1 MKKILLTITAFSL
14 FVLAACGISNQNA
27 DTLKIGVNFYPMPEI
42 VTLITDDLKEAGIK
56 VEQVQMDY
64 NILNT
69 PLANKEIDGNMI
81 QHQYFM
87 EFFNTAN
94 NAELV
99 IAQPIYHSKFALYS
113 GVYDSLDDI
122 PNGTT
127 IYIPEDVVNL
137 PRALILLDALGL
149 ITLKEGITV
158 TATLDDIASNPKNL
172 VFEPK
177 SLGTTSQ
184 AYHSDGSK
192 LAVMYPT
199 YARDTNNEL
208 MDASQVLAYEELNDL
223 TKTYAI
229 SFVTRKDNLNDPK
242 IQTFIEYLTSDK
254 VRNWLLENYG
264 WAADP
269 AF

>member
-1 MKKILLTITAFSL
+1 MKKILLTITACSL
-14 FVLAACGISNQNA
+14 LLLAACGISNQNE

-42 VTLITDDLKEAGIK
+42 VTLISDDLKNEGVI

-87 EFFNTAN
+87 DFFNTAN

-113 GVYDSLDDI
+113 GVYDSIDDI

-137 PRALILLDALGL
+137 PRALILLDALEL
-149 ITLKEGITV
+149 ITLKDGVTV
-158 TATLDDIASNPKNL
+158 TATLSDIVSNPKNL
-172 VFEPK
+172 VFETR

-184 AYHSDGSK
+184 AYHSDGSS

-208 MDASQVLAYEELNDL
+208 MDASQVLAYEALNDL

-242 IQTFIEYLTSDK
+242 VQTFIEYLTSDK
-254 VRNWLLENYG
+254 VRNWLVQNYG
-264 WAADP
+264 WAAEP